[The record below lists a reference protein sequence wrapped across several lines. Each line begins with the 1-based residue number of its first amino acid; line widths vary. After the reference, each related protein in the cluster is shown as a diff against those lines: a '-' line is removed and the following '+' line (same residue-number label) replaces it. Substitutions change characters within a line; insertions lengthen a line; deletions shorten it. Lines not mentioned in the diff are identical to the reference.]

1 MDPSALQDE
10 NASVF
15 NQSTSLRNHPSP
27 TPQSTNSGGTASFT
41 SVSRLP
47 LGNLAL
53 NSPSSSFATPRHRKK
68 PGVRAGTDLVVGR
81 VEPWPW
87 IGRTVPL
94 HLLEE
99 TSQEING
106 HDTKNWQMKLARKVL
121 EGHDAIGIAGTGAGK
136 SLVFGLLALAAELA
150 GSPGIVIVLSPLK
163 SLQKDQVQR
172 INTSNT
178 VVRANG
184 IDKINLT
191 AVEINEDNKDNKV
204 FTRLEEGQYRL
215 CYASPECL
223 LRSNRFKQ
231 LFRTEEFRRKLVAV
245 VIDKAHVIEAWKDEF
260 RKDYGELAALNI
272 IVGTEQALCTCTLC
286 RSLITSP
293 KLRKGLLPFT
303 AVNSEAYKETVMDL
317 FQDGKARWIFATIAA
332 GMGMDIPDIKMVVIY
347 GINKFGSA
355 FQKGGRA
362 GRSAGMKAT
371 AMWLIEPWVFEPKPE
386 TLDPAKPPSK
396 KAIAEKEKREK
407 LDPPT
412 CEYIN

>member
-53 NSPSSSFATPRHRKK
+53 NSPSSSFTTPRRRKK
-68 PGVRAGTDLVVGR
+68 PGVRAGTDLVVCR
-81 VEPWPW
+81 VEPWPR

-94 HLLEE
+94 HLLKE

-150 GSPGIVIVLSPLK
+150 GFPGI
-163 SLQKDQVQR
+163 
-172 INTSNT
+172 
-178 VVRANG
+178 
-184 IDKINLT
+184 INLT

-231 LFRTEEFRRKLVAV
+231 LFRTEEFRRKLVAMV
-245 VIDKAHVIEAWKDEF
+245 VDEAHVIEAWKDEF
-260 RKDYGELAALNI
+260 RKDYGELAALKI
-272 IVGTEQALCTCTLC
+272 IVGTEVPWLALTATCSTRTFEIIYTTLGMGESRPFHGIDLCSDRPNLAQWVRPMEYSKISMADLLAFLPQAPQNLSDFDKIIFYFLTRQQALRACTLC

-293 KLRKGLLPFT
+293 ELRKGLLPFT
-303 AVNSEAYKETVMDL
+303 AVNSEAYKETVMGQNKSDTGTR
-317 FQDGKARWIFATIAA
+317 QD
-332 GMGMDIPDIKMVVIY
+332 
-347 GINKFGSA
+347 
-355 FQKGGRA
+355 
-362 GRSAGMKAT
+362 
-371 AMWLIEPWVFEPKPE
+371 
-386 TLDPAKPPSK
+386 
-396 KAIAEKEKREK
+396 
-407 LDPPT
+407 
-412 CEYIN
+412 